1 MADKQVKGREKKIE
15 DKSKKDKIIKKIEK
29 HLF

>member
-15 DKSKKDKIIKKIEK
+15 DKSKKDKIRKKIEK